1 MDKSHIWKN
10 SGSRDMKKNAHGQS
24 DCRIFKSTISL
35 EQNDEKDWF
44 FACWYKFIEI
54 VVINGCAHS
63 GHRTLKLVVSHQEIN
78 GIDWFWC
85 VDTNSGKLKATLI
98 VGP

>member
-1 MDKSHIWKN
+1 MLGQI
-10 SGSRDMKKNAHGQS
+10 SRKIKKKIKKNAHGQS

-54 VVINGCAHS
+54 VVINECAHS
-63 GHRTLKLVVSHQEIN
+63 GHTTRKLAVSHKEIN
-78 GIDWFWC
+78 GIDWFLVHWY
-85 VDTNSGKLKATLI
+85 KFRKA
-98 VGP
+98 